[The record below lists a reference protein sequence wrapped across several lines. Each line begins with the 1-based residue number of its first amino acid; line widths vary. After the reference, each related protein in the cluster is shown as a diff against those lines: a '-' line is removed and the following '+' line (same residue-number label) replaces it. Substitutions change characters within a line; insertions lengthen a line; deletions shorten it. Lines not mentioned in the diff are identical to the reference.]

1 MGANINGIA
10 QSSGELTLSVHG
22 ATKSIS
28 LFDSATGEMKN
39 TYQVFEDINQYWKEM
54 DNSERQALATTIAG
68 KNHMEVFTAIMGN
81 FGSVLNATQSAI
93 LSEGSAMKENE
104 AVLDSF
110 EGHLN
115 RLQAAFENFS
125 TNLIDSDTIKGGID
139 IITAGINFL
148 NTDVGRLVTQAG
160 LLIGVW
166 TTVSGVFSLVAQSM
180 GVAKAEA
187 AGMMA
192 SFVGKGAKQLM
203 DFPNIIS
210 KTVTKFKTLG
220 TAIKT
225 FGLGKTLSVLGEQ
238 AENALSKFKG
248 LTYLALGVV
257 AFKSFQAALNQQ
269 KKELEQ
275 LGDEYDQTTERLKNL
290 KSEYETLSTKG
301 DLTAGEQARLAV
313 LEAEIDAEE
322 RLLAL
327 QAERLYDRKYGEE
340 SAITGGQHGKY
351 EGAVGSDKTG
361 LDKVKENIS
370 SVGDLTTKYQE
381 NQQAIIDL
389 DKSSST
395 YTEDVKK
402 LTSEQEK
409 LETQMS
415 NQRSEL
421 AKQVAEIL
429 ELGEAQG
436 GLTNEQQAVV
446 DAYMAMDNQIKNV
459 LGTMG
464 EGAEANSIF
473 ANSFAEVEE
482 EANLATE
489 ALQAYATASELP
501 EYDANFKSYSDAW
514 NTLNGEIE
522 AGRTHSRAF
531 QAAAELLFGQDWLER
546 VNYSTDA
553 IKTQTEALRQF
564 FESGESG
571 GANLI
576 NTLDSMTNSEGQIVT
591 ATGEVIGQFKQLEDG
606 ASVLELPN
614 ENLAK
619 LAETLGMDEGAL
631 VSMLQAWNMFGE
643 GFSMFDTANLVE
655 DLGNAGKAF
664 GDFAD
669 GSGKAV
675 VNLDEARAALEASD
689 KSAWEIHDILQQI
702 SDDPAVITVEGEQ
715 SVDDAYNM
723 VHELGLEI
731 ESVDGESININTES
745 LSNLIQVMGLSE
757 SQAEELV
764 GKLSQIDGVTFVDA
778 AGNAQTMGQA
788 LQTVSSAADGAS
800 NASSAFK
807 GAMDNAINAVKIAA
821 QARPFDQ
828 AKASADSATSS
839 VQALGREF
847 NALPTQKI
855 MTIIVN
861 KIKNYDEEATGT
873 SSAPGGLTLVG
884 EEYAPD
890 GKPRPELVVA
900 NGKARLVGTNG
911 PEFVNLPKGA
921 QVYPYKKT
929 KEMLRNGH
937 LPEEVDAYAGG
948 TDDAVRQQA
957 TGGTSSSSS
966 SRKPTTSSGSGSS
979 SGSKSKT
986 PSTSSKSKA
995 SDNKVLKE
1003 QNDLFKEQIDIMEH
1017 NLFLMQKRGASIQE
1031 QTEYMV
1037 LMQQELNNQANYF
1050 RSKGVAENDEFIRT
1064 LQKQWKQSTTFI
1076 Q

>member
-22 ATKSIS
+22 ATKSIN

-54 DNSERQALATTIAG
+54 DDNEKQALATTIAG

-139 IITAGINFL
+139 VITAGINFL

-436 GLTNEQQAVV
+436 GLTDEQQAVI
-446 DAYMAMDNQIKNV
+446 DAYMAMDNQIKEV
-459 LGTMG
+459 LGAMG
-464 EGAEANSIF
+464 EGAEANGIF
-473 ANSFAEVEE
+473 ASSFAEVEE

-675 VNLDEARAALEASD
+675 VNLDEAKTALEASG
-689 KSAWEIHDILQQI
+689 KSAWEVHDILQQI

-723 VHELGLEI
+723 VHKLGLEI
-731 ESVDGESININTES
+731 ESVDGESINISTES

-778 AGNAQTMGQA
+778 AGNAQTMSQA
-788 LQTVSSAADGAS
+788 LQTVSSAAEGAS
-800 NASSAFK
+800 DASTGFK
-807 GAMDNAINAVKIAA
+807 GAVENAVNAAKIAA

-839 VQALGREF
+839 VRTLGREF

-873 SSAPGGLTLVG
+873 NSAPGGLTLVG

-948 TDDAVRQQA
+948 TVDAVRQQA
-957 TGGTSSSSS
+957 TGGVSSSSS
-966 SRKPTTSSGSGSS
+966 SKKPTTSSGSGS
-979 SGSKSKT
+979 KSKT
-986 PSTSSKSKA
+986 PSTPSKSKA
-995 SDNKVLKE
+995 SDNKALKE

-1031 QTEYMV
+1031 QTEYMA

>member
-1 MGANINGIA
+1 MSANLTQTA
-10 QSSGELTLSVHG
+10 TSSGELSFQVAGVAKT
-22 ATKSIS
+22 IN
-28 LFDSATGEMKN
+28 LFDDATGEMKN
-39 TYQVFEDINQYWKEM
+39 TYTVFEEINKYWQEMSSAEKE
-54 DNSERQALATTIAG
+54 NLAISIAG
-68 KNHMEVFTAIMGN
+68 KNHMEVFLATMNN
-81 FGSVLNATQSAI
+81 FGSVTNATKSAI
-93 LSEGSAMKENE
+93 LSQGSALRENE

-110 EGHLN
+110 EGHISRFAAAYENLATRIVDSDIIKGVIDFGTNVINIMGQIADSTIAKGALITAALVALN
-115 RLQAAFENFS
+115 SSF
-125 TNLIDSDTIKGGID
+125 NLIGKAGMAFTGI
-139 IITAGINFL
+139 TSTFSQLSAVAGSVVSSFSNVYRTTRSMGSAVRSLTPGF
-148 NTDVGRLVTQAG
+148 AG
-160 LLIGVW
+160 LI
-166 TTVSGVFSLVAQSM
+166 
-180 GVAKAEA
+180 
-187 AGMMA
+187 
-192 SFVGKGAKQLM
+192 KQL
-203 DFPNIIS
+203 
-210 KTVTKFKTLG
+210 
-220 TAIKT
+220 KT
-225 FGLGKTLSVLGEQ
+225 FTMVG
-238 AENALSKFKG
+238 
-248 LTYLALGVV
+248 LGVV
-257 AFKSFQAALNQQ
+257 AVTMFTKALQQ
-269 KKELEQ
+269 QEKEFNTLQENVNTTKDKLEE
-275 LGDEYDQTTERLKNL
+275 LN
-290 KSEYETLSTKG
+290 SEAEALSSKG
-301 DLTAGEQARLAV
+301 SLTAGEEARLSVLNAEIAANETLLRQEAQKQFQYQYEGRGTTTGGLHGAYEATGVDSGTQKLQSQITTLQNLETQWQNYENQIASLDKNAPGYTDKV
-313 LEAEIDAEE
+313 LELSEA
-322 RLLAL
+322 
-327 QAERLYDRKYGEE
+327 Q
-340 SAITGGQHGKY
+340 
-351 EGAVGSDKTG
+351 
-361 LDKVKENIS
+361 DKVKKSMDETAASTLSELYSFKELYDMTGIQNDAYDELIAQGISAAEAYQTLAS
-370 SVGDLTTKYQE
+370 SVGE
-381 NQQAIIDL
+381 
-389 DKSSST
+389 
-395 YTEDVKK
+395 
-402 LTSEQEK
+402 
-409 LETQMS
+409 
-415 NQRSEL
+415 
-421 AKQVAEIL
+421 
-429 ELGEAQG
+429 
-436 GLTNEQQAVV
+436 
-446 DAYMAMDNQIKNV
+446 
-459 LGTMG
+459 GT
-464 EGAEANSIF
+464 EANGIF

-675 VNLDEARAALEASD
+675 VNLDEVRAELEASD

-702 SDDPAVITVEGEQ
+702 SNDPAVITVEGEQ

-731 ESVDGESININTES
+731 ESVDGESINISTES

-778 AGNAQTMGQA
+778 AGNAQTMSQA
-788 LQTVSSAADGAS
+788 LQTVSSAAEGAS
-800 NASSAFK
+800 NASGAFK
-807 GAMDNAINAVKIAA
+807 GAMDNAINAAKIAA

-828 AKASADSATSS
+828 AKASADNATSS
-839 VQALGREF
+839 VQGLNREI
-847 NALPTQKI
+847 NALPTRK
-855 MTIIVN
+855 TITIVVN

-900 NGKARLVGTNG
+900 NGKARLVGTDG
-911 PEFVNLPKGA
+911 PEFINLPKGA

-937 LPEEVDAYAGG
+937 LPEEVDAYAEGANI
-948 TDDAVRQQA
+948 DAVRQQA

-966 SRKPTTSSGSGSS
+966 SKKPTTSSGSGSS

-986 PSTSSKSKA
+986 PSVSSQSKA
-995 SDNKVLKE
+995 SDNKALKE